1 MSTRAHHRAMP
12 PTTILAPDLEAS
24 APERA
29 AAASQLPVAEAT
41 PSEVEQPAMA
51 AEARDVAPV
60 IRSKIEPPQLRS
72 TTLSRGRLL
81 ERLNVA
87 IARRVTLLIAE
98 AGYGKTTLLTDFSS
112 RPFARCLWYKLDST
126 DQDWVTLVNYVVAAA
141 RELEPTFGQR
151 TIAMLTGDPTSIP
164 PRDAVVGSL
173 IAELQALADSDVVL
187 ILDDFH
193 AIDESS
199 EACELV
205 LRLIRDAPPSFRFI
219 LASRR
224 HPPPMLARLA
234 SMGELSEIG
243 TDELRFS
250 LDEIERL
257 FAEAYGRP
265 LARDVVQEID
275 ARTRGWAATLQLL
288 NSSIRGRS
296 DSAVRSL
303 ARAISGGEGRLYDFL
318 AHEVLARLPAALHDF
333 VVRAALLQEIRPEYV
348 VPLFPAATRPRIEV
362 AAAWIEEADRIG
374 ILSRSSESSAVRQF
388 HPLFRE
394 FLMRQLAE
402 QLSTDEVKAAHGR
415 VARTAVAL
423 DPLVAAHHF
432 IEASEGQQAMH
443 CLAASAMLT
452 MGSGRWGAA
461 SELIGRLHDVP
472 PDPVIAAIQARRL
485 LEDGDVVA
493 AAAMLAG
500 VDVSAEPPA
509 VRAVFRHTQLSLGWR
524 SRDSE
529 AVFATLREIQA
540 DEETPLPLREI
551 AQVFVDASPLSPTP
565 VSFPA
570 LSQRLQRMAER
581 QARAGHSYYAAIS
594 LHNAAIA
601 EMNAGRFQEA
611 MRVASLALDAFDSL
625 GQANAESYGT
635 HALMAAC
642 ALELGLTEQADE
654 EMRIA
659 LATGRERGDVHADC
673 AYALAATGESERA
686 RRLLIT
692 ADAMERQGR
701 SDLAGAVVS
710 GLTRAVLL
718 MESDPAASQGLLEA
732 LSTRMPLDVGFD
744 LERRMLLALAMLLRG
759 ARATALRE
767 AQAALEHARRQGAA
781 RVEGRLLLI
790 IALAR
795 ESPTQLSQ
803 AIAHANSSGGL
814 ALLQVADA
822 IGQSLTLVPEVPP
835 DLANSI
841 AKWTGRWLPIL
852 RRQMAAGDTANAFAA
867 ARLLDDHGT
876 LEDIGRL
883 RAYEKTYARRARGS
897 GLGRALARRV
907 SPRLEVQDLGR
918 VTLRVGERLVPLT
931 RVRRKPASLLM
942 YLVTRPNG
950 TAQREQILEDLWPDT
965 DPSSASNS
973 LNQSLYFLRREIDPW
988 YEDDVSADY
997 VAYESELLWLDS
1009 GLVRVASIE
1018 FVADVRR
1025 SMSQHFNSADAIA
1038 LLERYGGPFC
1048 PEFEYEEWAMT
1059 WRSRAHSA
1067 FLSFAHTAAAQL
1079 IERVDIRGA
1088 RDVALQVLSVDP
1100 TAADLERVLIWTYW
1114 RLGNTSAASA
1124 QYQHLAAQ
1132 ESADG
1137 LDSIPLSELVSAPRP
1152 VSG

>member
-1 MSTRAHHRAMP
+1 MSPRAHHRAMP
-12 PTTILAPDLEAS
+12 PTTTLAPDLEAS

-29 AAASQLPVAEAT
+29 AAPASKMPVDEA
-41 PSEVEQPAMA
+41 PPREVERRTPA

-112 RPFARCLWYKLDST
+112 RSFARCLWYKLDST

-318 AHEVLARLPAALHDF
+318 AHEVLARLPAALHDLII
-333 VVRAALLQEIRPEYV
+333 RAALLQEIRPEYV
-348 VPLFPAATRPRIEV
+348 VPLFPAATKPGSEV
-362 AAAWIEEADRIG
+362 ATAWIEEADRIG

-394 FLMRQLAE
+394 FLLRQLGE
-402 QLSTDEVKAAHGR
+402 QLSSDEVKAAHAR

-443 CLAASAMLT
+443 CLAGSAMLT

-493 AAAMLAG
+493 ASAMLAG

-581 QARAGHSYYAAIS
+581 QAQAGHSYYAAIS

-625 GQANAESYGT
+625 AVQSIDRHSTHPIIAE
-635 HALMAAC
+635 C
-642 ALELGLTEQADE
+642 ALELGRLSEAE
-654 EMRIA
+654 EEIRTA
-659 LATGRERGDVHADC
+659 LASGTEEGDVHASC
-673 AYALAATGESERA
+673 AHSLAVIGEIERSS
-686 RRLLIT
+686 LLLLSG
-692 ADAMERQGR
+692 DA
-701 SDLAGAVVS
+701 
-710 GLTRAVLL
+710 
-718 MESDPAASQGLLEA
+718 
-732 LSTRMPLDVGFD
+732 
-744 LERRMLLALAMLLRG
+744 LERRGHSDLQAAAIALLTRSFIRLPVDPNGALGMLRSMDLNSPLDLGFNLEHHTLVAMAHLLIG
-759 ARATALRE
+759 DRAAS
-767 AQAALEHARRQGAA
+767 AQAAELGLSAA
-781 RVEGRLLLI
+781 RARAGVRSEIRLELMLAMARQDGS
-790 IALAR
+790 ALR
-795 ESPTQLSQ
+795 T
-803 AIAHANSSGGL
+803 AIARTASAGEL
-814 ALLQVADA
+814 ALLTVADPLGFHLDLIPDIPPELA
-822 IGQSLTLVPEVPP
+822 QSVGRW
-835 DLANSI
+835 
-841 AKWTGRWLPIL
+841 KRRWLPIL
-852 RRQMAAGDTANAFAA
+852 RFQLGRGNVPSAHIA
-867 ARLLDDHGT
+867 ARLLDEYGL
-876 LEDIGRL
+876 LEDVPRL
-883 RAYEKTYARRARGS
+883 RAYEKTYLKRRPR

-918 VTLRVGERLVPLT
+918 VVLRIGDRLISLS
-931 RVRRKPASLLM
+931 RMRRKPASLLM
-942 YLVTRPNG
+942 YLVARPNF
-950 TAQREQILEDLWPDT
+950 TAAREQVLDDLWPDA
-965 DPSSASNS
+965 DPVSATNS
-973 LNQSLYFLRREIDPW
+973 LNQSLYFLRRDLDPW
-988 YEDDVSADY
+988 YEDDVSVDY
-997 VAYESELLWLDS
+997 VAYEGEVLWLDQDIA
-1009 GLVRVASIE
+1009 VVASAQ
-1018 FVADVRR
+1018 FLSDSR
-1025 SMSQHFNSADAIA
+1025 AILGKMFTFEEA
-1038 LLERYGGPFC
+1038 MELVDRYAGQFS
-1048 PEFEYEEWAMT
+1048 PEFEYEEWAIG
-1059 WRSRAHSA
+1059 WRSRVHASFLEFVSA
-1067 FLSFAHTAAAQL
+1067 AVDRL
-1079 IERVDIRGA
+1079 IEVGNLGGA
-1088 RDVALQVLSVDP
+1088 RDIATKALRVDP
-1100 TAADLERVLIWTYW
+1100 TATDIEQSLIWLYS
-1114 RLGNTSAASA
+1114 RLGATSAASA
-1124 QYQHLAAQ
+1124 QYQHLVARYR
-1132 ESADG
+1132 ADG
-1137 LDSIPLSELVSAPRP
+1137 LEPPTLAQLTALPGP
-1152 VSG
+1152 HFA